1 MSRSLFLKLDGV
13 RGDSIKPRHFGSIDI
28 SGFTWGNERRTASGS
43 MSPHGEFRINDLTV
57 FKLPDESSPVLR
69 MASSAGQ
76 HFREG
81 TVTVEELSKTGELL
95 STAIIRLESVH
106 VEFVAAGGSNPR
118 TSSGLTEAVALSF
131 ENYEMSRFIHRK
143 SEVQ

>member
-13 RGDSIKPRHFGSIDI
+13 RGESIKPRHYGSIDI
-28 SGFTWGNERRTASGS
+28 SGFTWGNERRTAVSS
-43 MSPHGEFRINDLTV
+43 MAAPGKFRIRDLTV

-69 MASSAGQ
+69 SASSSGR

-81 TVTVEELSKTGELL
+81 TVTVEEFSKTGELV
-95 STAIIRLESVH
+95 STAIIRLESIM

-118 TSSGLTEAVALSF
+118 TPRGSTEAVALSF
-131 ENYEMSRFIHRK
+131 AHYELSRFINQK
-143 SEVQ
+143 SEVN